1 MPMEHSS
8 GYIQWPA
15 VCLSL
20 ERNGRTEMCAV
31 AADLKVIKIKMVV
44 ETSDMNI
51 ITGEEE
57 VWYESKGEKSRKGGS
72 GSKITL
78 LKKNKNSPKW

>member
-1 MPMEHSS
+1 
-8 GYIQWPA
+8 
-15 VCLSL
+15 
-20 ERNGRTEMCAV
+20 MCAV

-57 VWYESKGEKSRKGGS
+57 V
-72 GSKITL
+72 
-78 LKKNKNSPKW
+78 